1 MFSRLLA
8 PVAAAV
14 GCLFLCS
21 CQVLAEERVDA
32 AAIDFARDIRPLLSD
47 RCFLCH
53 GPDAGQR
60 ATDLRLDDQDSAHE
74 LAIEPGDAQASE
86 LVRRITSSDPDELM
100 PPPDSNLR
108 LSPGEIDLLRRWID
122 EGGAY
127 EQHWAFITPHLPPI
141 PQVQQTTWPRGDLDR
156 FVLADLEQQQWS
168 PSPPADPATL
178 IRRVTLDLTGLP
190 PTLEEIDDFLNDYA
204 SQPDAAYEQ
213 LVDRLLASQRYGER
227 MAVDWLDVARYAD
240 TYGYQA
246 DRYRAMWPWR
256 DWVVKA
262 FNQNM
267 PYDDFITN
275 QIAGDLLPSA
285 TTDQILATAFNRN
298 HRQTNEGGS
307 VEEEYRSEYVADRV
321 NTFGA
326 AFLGLTLECCRCHD
340 HKYDPITQQEYY
352 QFSAFFDN
360 IDESGLYSHFTDATP
375 TPTLLLADD
384 SQRQELSALNA
395 QIAQA
400 EQQLAEWRPEPAE
413 FDAWRATLQTTT
425 GDVAPPS
432 TPDQAASE
440 QVGPERATPEQ
451 AASEKV
457 EGNSGT
463 LAALLQHS
471 LADSLVADYSLDNL
485 DAGKLLNRVD
495 QQWSGATTEG
505 PELIAGRVDQG
516 LLLSGENNVSLKTGS
531 DFTRNQPFTIA
542 LWLKAPERFERAV
555 VFHRSQAWTDS
566 GSRGY
571 ELLIED
577 GKLSAGVIHF
587 WPGNALRIVGADDLP
602 LDRWV
607 HVAVRYDGSS
617 RAEGLSLFVD
627 GRRIETEVVRDCLTK
642 HIIGGDGVDG
652 ARALDLSFGQR
663 FRDRGFKGGE
673 IDEIKVYSR
682 DLCDLE
688 LRALPI
694 YDASQEILSEK
705 LADALQDIDRETLLD
720 YFTHRH
726 PKRIE
731 QAAALQ
737 QLRQSRSKL
746 SDPIPE
752 IMVMREQPTPSPTY
766 LLLRGAYDAPGD
778 LVERRLPAGVFPTQ
792 LPPEPSRLDLARWL
806 VDPKHP
812 LTARVAV
819 NRFWQSF
826 FGIGLVSTPEDFGL
840 QGASPTHPEL
850 LDWLA
855 VKFIE
860 SGWDVK
866 RLMKTIV
873 MSATYRQNSDPTP
886 VLIEQDPE
894 NRMLARGPSGR
905 LSAEMIRDTALAASG
920 LLVETLGGAAVK
932 PYQPPGLWEE
942 KSGEVYQRD
951 VDAGSHRRS
960 LYTYWKRTS
969 PPPAM
974 MTLDAS
980 NREVCVVRRQVTM
993 TPLQTL
999 VLLNDP
1005 QYVEAARGLAERA
1018 MRVADD
1024 GAARATFIFR
1034 SLTGRAP
1041 SAAELSILLSMAA
1054 EQKGILSTDV
1064 AGRDQWLA
1072 IGDHRPAEG
1081 VDQAEL
1087 AAWSVVASGL
1097 MSFDETVMKR

>member
-1 MFSRLLA
+1 MFSRMLA
-8 PVAAAV
+8 PVAA
-14 GCLFLCS
+14 GCLILCC
-21 CQVLAEERVDA
+21 CQVLAEERGNA
-32 AAIDFARDIRPLLSD
+32 TAINFARDIRPLLSD

-74 LAIEPGDAQASE
+74 LAIEPGNAQASE
-86 LVRRITSSDPDELM
+86 LLRRITSSDPDELM

-127 EQHWAFITPHLPPI
+127 EQHWAFVSPHLPPI
-141 PQVQQTTWPRGDLDR
+141 PQVQQTTWPRSDLDR
-156 FVLADLEQQQWS
+156 FVLADLEQRQWG

-190 PTLEEIDDFLNDYA
+190 PTLEEIDDFLSDYA
-204 SQPDAAYEQ
+204 NLPDAAYER
-213 LVDRLLASQRYGER
+213 LVDRLLSSQRYGER

-256 DWVVKA
+256 DWVVKS

-285 TTDQILATAFNRN
+285 TSDQILATAFNRN

-360 IDESGLYSHFTDATP
+360 IDESGLYSHFTEATP
-375 TPTLLLADD
+375 TPTLVLASD
-384 SQRQELSALNA
+384 SQRQELSALDT

-400 EQQLAEWRPEPAE
+400 EQQLAEWHPEPAE
-413 FDAWRATLQTTT
+413 FDAWRATLQTTSS
-425 GDVAPPS
+425 DVASLP
-432 TPDQAASE
+432 TPQQATSAEALSE
-440 QVGPERATPEQ
+440 QVA
-451 AASEKV
+451 
-457 EGNSGT
+457 SGT
-463 LAALLQHS
+463 AEASPGSLAALLQHS
-471 LADSLVADYSLDNL
+471 LTESLVGDYSLDNL

-495 QQWSGATTEG
+495 QQWSGETMEG
-505 PELIAGRVDQG
+505 PELIAGQIDQG
-516 LLLSGENNVSLKTGS
+516 LQLSGENNVSLKTGS
-531 DFTRNQPFTIA
+531 DFTRDQPFTIA

-587 WPGNALRIVGADDLP
+587 WPGNALRVVGADDLP
-602 LDRWV
+602 LNRWV

-617 RAEGLSLFVD
+617 RAEGLSLFVN
-627 GRRIETEVVRDCLTK
+627 GQRITTEVVRDCLTK

-652 ARALDLSFGQR
+652 ARAFDLSFGQR
-663 FRDRGFKGGE
+663 FRDRGFKGGA
-673 IDEIKVYSR
+673 IDEIKVYTR
-682 DLCDLE
+682 HLCDLE
-688 LRALPI
+688 LRAIPV
-694 YDASQEILSEK
+694 YDASPES
-705 LADALQDIDRETLLD
+705 LADVLQDIAPETLLD
-720 YFTHRH
+720 YYAHRH
-726 PKRIE
+726 PRRIE
-731 QAAALQ
+731 LAAALQ
-737 QLRQSRSKL
+737 LLRQNRSKL
-746 SDPIPE
+746 SDPVPE
-752 IMVMREQPTPSPTY
+752 IMVMREQPTPRATH
-766 LLLRGAYDAPGD
+766 LLLRGAYDAPGE
-778 LVERRLPAGVFPTQ
+778 LVERQLPKSVFPTQ

-806 VDPKHP
+806 IDPEHP

-855 VKFIE
+855 VEFIE
-860 SGWDVK
+860 SGWHVK

-873 MSATYRQNSDPTP
+873 MSATYRQGSDPIP
-886 VLIEQDPE
+886 LLIEQDPE

-1018 MRVADD
+1018 MRVAADD
-1024 GAARATFIFR
+1024 AGRATFIFR
-1034 SLTGRAP
+1034 SLTARTP
-1041 SAAELSILLSMAA
+1041 SAAELKILISMAA
-1054 EQKGILSTDV
+1054 EQKGILAADV

-1081 VDQAEL
+1081 VDHAEL